1 MQANN
6 KKDPLNKY
14 KKKLQSLRFLGAGHK
29 RVLVPKS
36 EFTKSDLLSKYGFK
50 ESRVSVGEK
59 GEVSKTSYRP
69 PATGH
74 HIHSHRNYWVLHRDE
89 YKPGIRHIA
98 LEGLPAMVKK
108 IKSKESESTVK
119 ELKTRNKRID

>member
-1 MQANN
+1 
-6 KKDPLNKY
+6 
-14 KKKLQSLRFLGAGHK
+14 
-29 RVLVPKS
+29 
-36 EFTKSDLLSKYGFK
+36 LSKYGFK

-59 GEVSKTSYRP
+59 GEVSKTSYRH

>member
-1 MQANN
+1 
-6 KKDPLNKY
+6 
-14 KKKLQSLRFLGAGHK
+14 
-29 RVLVPKS
+29 
-36 EFTKSDLLSKYGFK
+36 
-50 ESRVSVGEK
+50 
-59 GEVSKTSYRP
+59 
-69 PATGH
+69 
-74 HIHSHRNYWVLHRDE
+74 VLHRDE